1 METRELNRKLLAA
14 GLNSQQIESKT
25 AKVVVDV
32 LAEDQ
37 GLLLAEVKAQ
47 VAKAKNAAESAQYR
61 VGELYQRHTEAI
73 EHADRLIEALAAQND
88 ACAEL
93 STDVAKDTLI
103 LFTSMLKVCFS
114 YDNVDMGQAI
124 ESVGYIM
131 YAMLGGQAKRD
142 YGEKLFE
149 KEKYL

>member
-1 METRELNRKLLAA
+1 METRELNRKLLSA

-61 VGELYQRHTEAI
+61 VGELYHRHTEAI
-73 EHADRLIEALAAQND
+73 EHADMLIEALAAQND

-103 LFTSMLKVCFS
+103 LFTSMLKVCSS

-142 YGEKLFE
+142 YGEKGFE
-149 KEKYL
+149 KETY

>member
-1 METRELNRKLLAA
+1 METTALNRKLIAA

-25 AKVVVDV
+25 AKVIVDV

-103 LFTSMLKVCFS
+103 LFTSMLKVCSS

-149 KEKYL
+149 KEKY

>member
-61 VGELYQRHTEAI
+61 VGELYHRHTEAI

-103 LFTSMLKVCFS
+103 LFTSMLKVLS
-114 YDNVDMGQAI
+114 TV
-124 ESVGYIM
+124 
-131 YAMLGGQAKRD
+131 K
-142 YGEKLFE
+142 
-149 KEKYL
+149 

>member
-1 METRELNRKLLAA
+1 METTALNRKLIAA

-47 VAKAKNAAESAQYR
+47 VAQAKNAAESAKYR

-73 EHADRLIEALAAQND
+73 EHADRLIEHWLRKMTLAQNYQPMLQKIR
-88 ACAEL
+88 L
-93 STDVAKDTLI
+93 SFLH
-103 LFTSMLKVCFS
+103 LC
-114 YDNVDMGQAI
+114 
-124 ESVGYIM
+124 
-131 YAMLGGQAKRD
+131 
-142 YGEKLFE
+142 
-149 KEKYL
+149 

>member
-1 METRELNRKLLAA
+1 METTALNRKLIAA

-73 EHADRLIEALAAQND
+73 EHADRLIEALSAQND

-103 LFTSMLKVCFS
+103 LFTSMLKVCSS

-149 KEKYL
+149 KEKY

>member
-1 METRELNRKLLAA
+1 METTALNKKLIAA

-25 AKVVVDV
+25 AKVIVDV

-47 VAKAKNAAESAQYR
+47 VAQAKNAAESAKYR

-103 LFTSMLKVCFS
+103 LFTSMLKVCSS

-149 KEKYL
+149 KEKY

>member
-1 METRELNRKLLAA
+1 M
-14 GLNSQQIESKT
+14 
-25 AKVVVDV
+25 
-32 LAEDQ
+32 
-37 GLLLAEVKAQ
+37 
-47 VAKAKNAAESAQYR
+47 
-61 VGELYQRHTEAI
+61 GELYHRHTEAI

-103 LFTSMLKVCFS
+103 LFTSMLKVCSS

-142 YGEKLFE
+142 YGEKGFE
-149 KEKYL
+149 KETY

>member
-47 VAKAKNAAESAQYR
+47 VAKA
-61 VGELYQRHTEAI
+61 
-73 EHADRLIEALAAQND
+73 
-88 ACAEL
+88 
-93 STDVAKDTLI
+93 
-103 LFTSMLKVCFS
+103 
-114 YDNVDMGQAI
+114 
-124 ESVGYIM
+124 
-131 YAMLGGQAKRD
+131 
-142 YGEKLFE
+142 
-149 KEKYL
+149 

>member
-1 METRELNRKLLAA
+1 METTALNRKLIAA

-25 AKVVVDV
+25 AKVIVDV

-47 VAKAKNAAESAQYR
+47 VAQAKNAAESAQYR

-103 LFTSMLKVCFS
+103 LFTSMLKVCSS

-149 KEKYL
+149 KEKY

>member
-1 METRELNRKLLAA
+1 METTALNRKLIAA

-103 LFTSMLKVCFS
+103 LFTSMLKVCSS

-149 KEKYL
+149 KEKY